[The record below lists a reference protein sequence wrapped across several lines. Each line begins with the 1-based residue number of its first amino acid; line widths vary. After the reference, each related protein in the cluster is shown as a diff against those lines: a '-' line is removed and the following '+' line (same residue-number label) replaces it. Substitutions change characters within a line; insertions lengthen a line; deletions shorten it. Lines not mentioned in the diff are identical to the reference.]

1 MKKFVVI
8 LCLVLVLVMAVGLV
22 ACHPDG
28 PGGPNGSGTISVHYS
43 AGGFGKEWMSKITTD
58 YKALTGITVKWVPSY
73 TTGEIQ
79 GLLVNQQNKNA
90 IVMPLL
96 NMYQAQDA
104 GRLEDLTDVY
114 NAIPEGETVAIKD
127 KMNQSLYEYIE
138 AADGKRYQ
146 MFGSNSVSAFCYNID
161 TLNEAFGKGNWELPR
176 TTNELLELAK
186 QLKQKG
192 YYAFSASVGINYYWD
207 YVGNVWWA
215 QYEGIES
222 YRNYFSGKY
231 WDAASNEWKLG
242 VQINDATGRKY
253 ALETL
258 GNLMSKTNGYMHQ
271 LSNQMGFEEAQAAF
285 LSNGFRDDGKK
296 VAFMVNG
303 DWLENEM
310 ASWLLQNPQNVGMMR
325 SPVISKIIEK
335 LDTVTT
341 EAQLSAVIKA
351 VDEGKTSYDG
361 VSEKDFATIRDARLM
376 GYTATPNYPIGI
388 PSYLPEKT
396 KQLAKD
402 FLVYLYS
409 DRAQKIYASELQG
422 LTMPAGFN
430 VLNDSSV
437 KVSDFVKSRLEAF
450 GNDMIPV
457 FPVNASPIVYRGGLG
472 DLPGIS
478 GPDKALWDG
487 KTATSI
493 LKTCESDLNAKW
505 NDMVK
510 WLDTAN

>member
-1 MKKFVVI
+1 MKKFVTI
-8 LCLVLVLVMAVGLV
+8 LCLVLVLVMAVGLA
-22 ACHPDG
+22 ACQPDG
-28 PGGPNGSGTISVHYS
+28 PGGPSGSGTISVHYS
-43 AGGFGKEWMSKITTD
+43 AGGFGKEWMEKISAD

-79 GLLVNQQNKNA
+79 SLLVNQQDKNA

-114 NAIPEGETVAIKD
+114 NAIPEGETIAIKD
-127 KMNQSLYEYIE
+127 KMNQSLYEYIV
-138 AADGKRYQ
+138 ASDGKRYQ

-161 TLNEAFGKGNWELPR
+161 TLNEAFGEGKWELPR

-192 YYAFSASVGINYYWD
+192 YYAFSSSVGINYYWD

-258 GNLMSKTNGYMHQ
+258 GNLMSRTNGYMHQ
-271 LSNQMGFEEAQAAF
+271 LSDRMGFEEAQAAF
-285 LSNGFRDDGKK
+285 LSNGYQDDDKK

-335 LDTVTT
+335 LETVTT
-341 EAQLSAVIKA
+341 EEQLSAVVKA

-361 VSEKDFATIRDARLM
+361 VSEKDFAAIRDARLM

-422 LTMPAGFN
+422 LTMPAGYD
-430 VLNDSSV
+430 VLTDSSV
-437 KVSDFVKSRLEAF
+437 KVSDFVKTRLEVF

-457 FPVNASPIVYRGGLG
+457 FPVNASPIMYRGGLS

-487 KTATSI
+487 KTAASI

-505 NDMVK
+505 ADMVK
-510 WLDTAN
+510 WLDTAK